1 MEKEQIVQLVHG
13 RKAVPV
19 AVIGIACIFPKSPG
33 LKDYW
38 RLIFNAEN
46 AIVDVPDSHWSPD
59 EYFDNDPSTPDHTY
73 CKRGG
78 FLPAVN
84 FDPTEFG
91 VPPKALEATDTSQL
105 LSLLTAKSALA
116 DAGYGDGREFDRERT
131 SVILGVTGTQ
141 ELVIPLG
148 ARLGF
153 PKWRSALD
161 TAGVAPETAEEVIRH
176 ISNSYVSW
184 QEGSF
189 PGLLGNVVA
198 GRISNRLDLRGTN
211 CVVDAACASS
221 LSAVH
226 LALLEITSGRSD
238 MVVTGGVDTLN
249 DIFMHMCFAKTQ
261 ILSPTG
267 DARPFS
273 IDADGT
279 VLGEGIGMLV
289 LKRLTDA
296 EKDGD
301 RIYAVIRGI
310 GSSSDGK
317 SQSIYSPRAEGQAVA
332 LQRAYDQAG
341 IDPKTVDLVETHG
354 TGTKVGDAVEFNALC
369 QVFNND
375 GANTSKCAI
384 GSVKS
389 MIGHTKAAAGA
400 AGLIKSVLAVH
411 HKVLPPTLKV
421 DKPDPKLGIE
431 KSPFYINPISKPW
444 LTDKTHPRRCG
455 VSAFGFGGSNF
466 HIVLEEHQKEK
477 TEISWDGSVEIFSFS
492 ASSKANLVQKIEN
505 SQKDV
510 EDGLA
515 LSEAAARSRREFNPS
530 DRYRITWVYDHYHSS
545 HLKGRLKGLGFPDV
559 DLQELINNSESPA
572 SFHKGVYFGKGSPKG
587 KLAFLFPGQGSQYP
601 GMARDLVCRFPEALK
616 ALEAACQL
624 FGAETSLQDAI
635 YPNPASSPDEQRF
648 QIDTLRQTHIAQP
661 AIGAVSLA
669 MFKVLKSF
677 GVAPHATAG
686 HSFGELT
693 ALLAAG
699 RISESTYLTLA
710 ENRGRL
716 MAAASTGDSVSP
728 SGMLAVK
735 APIQE
740 IDQLIDSHN
749 LDVVLA
755 NRNAPQ
761 QGVIAGSIDAL
772 NAFESICRRKGFSS
786 VMLPVGAAFHSA
798 HVESAQLPFKKLLD
812 SIKVS
817 PTHVTVFSN
826 TTAEPYPDDPAA
838 AINLLG
844 NHLVQPVDFVREI
857 RNLFQSG
864 IRYFAEVGP
873 RNVLSGLVKN
883 ILDGEDFITLSLDAS
898 AGRKSGL
905 SDLAHVLCQL
915 SALGFPVTL
924 NQWESPAKNLRK
936 PLMEIP
942 LTGANYRDPSTLSP
956 RPSTKSNK
964 AHKNYKQHNLNNTH
978 GGDGSTHHPLPSNQ
992 AKFSDGNPEAMKNTT
1007 SSPDVD
1013 LIKQALL
1020 TVQKSLESMQT
1031 LQRQTA
1037 EAHQKFLDTQQ
1048 EAGRTLQH
1056 MLEHSHRLTG
1066 LTSPIEQ
1073 TVEVS
1078 PNVPDRPSSAGQ
1090 VSDVSPLTP
1099 QASHTAELPIE
1110 SASYPAKI
1118 PSDPVTA
1125 GENIPTVPVT
1135 MDSLPSNESTLPS
1148 LAQPATEPKKT
1159 LKPILLSVVSEL
1171 TGYPVEM
1178 IDPDMDIESD
1188 LGIDSIKRVE
1198 ILSTLEERI
1207 PGIPTVAPDV
1217 IGKLKTLRQV
1227 AELLEGSG
1235 SERTS
1240 LDDNP
1245 SPQDLPIPGEA
1256 SVNLEHSAKDD
1267 LRSTLL
1273 EVVSELT
1280 GYPVEMIG
1288 TDMDIEAD
1296 LGIDSIKRVEILSA
1310 VEERM
1315 PGLPTV
1321 APDQMGKMKT
1331 LQQIVEYMGSETS
1344 ADATPQPEVASM
1356 AESDS
1361 VDLQQHQEPGN
1372 DPLPVSPLNR
1382 QTIKIVDKNP
1392 GRRESIVLPA
1402 GRKVYITEDGSG
1414 VSAALA
1420 DRLGQLD
1427 INTVLI
1433 SPNILKYKDN
1443 LPPAAG
1449 LIFVLSPD
1457 NPMSMD
1463 ELKEYFRLTK
1473 RLAPDLKASAALGG
1487 ALFAT
1492 VSRLD
1497 GTFGFKGHGV
1507 AHPLQGA
1514 LAGLVKTAAI
1524 EWEDIHCRALDV
1536 APDWQNPNAI
1546 AAKLEEELLGC
1557 DSSEPIE
1564 IGLDVN
1570 RRCVLELQNSPLTD
1584 LEQDENLFGSD
1595 DVVIIT
1601 GGAKGV
1607 TAASAIELASVA
1619 TPAFVLL
1626 GRSPAPFSEPDWL
1639 DGLEKE
1645 SRIKQ
1650 AILKHEM
1657 NGTGSPAQLE
1667 AAYKK
1672 YMSNREISNNL
1683 KAIKD
1688 AGASARYFSV
1698 DIRDTK
1704 EVQRI
1709 IEEVV
1714 SAQGPVK
1721 AIIHG
1726 AGVLE
1731 DRLIEDKTADQF
1743 QKVFDT
1749 KVGGLQNVLATIDT
1763 NNLRHLVLFSS
1774 VSGRMGNQGQADYA
1788 MANEAINKMAQQFA
1802 AQTPTC
1808 RVLAIN
1814 WGPWDGGMVTARLK
1828 REFQRRGVELIPS
1841 EIGTRQLINEMR
1853 AGGQTPVEIVVGGTK
1868 LSIAKDIKEKDP
1880 TDDDVIHAGN
1890 NLSLTFQRD
1899 IDLGTH
1905 PFLASHVIGGKPVV
1919 PLALMTEWFGHGAL
1933 HENPG
1938 LLLQGLDD
1946 IRVLKGIK
1954 IEGSKKHVRLLAGRA
1969 QKSGEAYEVPVELR
1983 DGVHSNVE
1991 VVHSKAKAILV
2002 DSLQPAP
2009 EYRIPDKLIR
2019 QSYNRPMAEVY
2030 EQILFHGPDLRGIQD
2045 ITHLSNDGMI
2055 ARLNLAPAPSEWVKE
2070 PLRNKWIADPLA
2082 LDAAF
2087 QMATVWCFE
2096 EKGAVSLPSYC
2107 AAYRQYRSRFPNDG
2121 LTAILELDSAGSHK
2135 IRGSII
2141 FLDSGGKVVARIS
2154 GYEAIMD
2161 QTLHRAFKPE
2171 AA

>member
-1 MEKEQIVQLVHG
+1 MEKKQIVKG
-13 RKAVPV
+13 RKTVPV
-19 AVIGIACIFPKSPG
+19 AVIGISCIFPKSPG

-46 AIVDVPDSHWSPD
+46 AIADVPDSHWSPD

-105 LSLLTAKSALA
+105 LSLLTAKSALT
-116 DAGYGDGREFDRERT
+116 DAGYGDGREFNRERT

-161 TAGVAPETAEEVIRH
+161 TAGVAPDTAEEVIRH

-198 GRISNRLDLRGTN
+198 GRICNRLDLRGTN

-296 EKDGD
+296 EKDSD

-317 SQSIYSPRAEGQAVA
+317 SQSIYAPRAEGQAVA
-332 LQRAYDQAG
+332 LQRAYEQAG
-341 IDPKTVDLVETHG
+341 VDPKTVDLVEAHG
-354 TGTKVGDAVEFNALC
+354 TGTKVGDAVEFSALC
-369 QVFNND
+369 RVFNND
-375 GANTSKCAI
+375 GADTSKCAI

-431 KSPFYINPISKPW
+431 NSPFYINPISKPW
-444 LTDKTHPRRCG
+444 LTDNNHPRRCG

-466 HIVLEEHQKEK
+466 HIVLEEHQREK
-477 TEISWDGSVEIFSFS
+477 TETAWDGSVDIFSFS
-492 ASSKANLVQKIEN
+492 ASSRAKLSQKIEN
-505 SQKDV
+505 LQKDLV
-510 EDGLA
+510 DGLA
-515 LSEAAARSRREFNPS
+515 LPKAAARSRREFNPS
-530 DRYRITWVYDHYHSS
+530 DRYRITWVYDHYHTS
-545 HLKGRLKGLGFPDV
+545 HLKGRLKGLGLPDI
-559 DLQELINNSESPA
+559 DLQELINNIESLS
-572 SFHKGVYFGKGSPKG
+572 SFQKGVYLGKGSPSG

-601 GMARDLVCRFPEALK
+601 GMARDLVCRFPDAFK
-616 ALEAACQL
+616 ALESASQL
-624 FGAETSLQDAI
+624 LRAEISLQDAI

-669 MFKVLKSF
+669 MFKVLTSF
-677 GVAPHATAG
+677 GVTPHATAG

-693 ALLAAG
+693 ALVAAG
-699 RISESTYLTLA
+699 WIDESTYLTLA

-716 MAAASTGDSVSP
+716 MASASTGGSVSP

-735 APIQE
+735 APVEE
-740 IDQLIDSHN
+740 IDQLINSHN

-761 QGVIAGSIDAL
+761 QGVIAGSLDAL
-772 NAFESICRRKGFSS
+772 NDFESICRRKGFSS

-798 HVESAQLPFKKLLD
+798 HVESAQLPFKKLLE

-817 PTHVTVFSN
+817 PNYVTVFSN

-844 NHLVQPVDFVREI
+844 NHLLQPVDFVREI
-857 RNLFQSG
+857 KNLFQSG

-873 RNVLSGLVKN
+873 RNVLSGLVNN
-883 ILDGEDFITLSLDAS
+883 ILDGEDFLTLSMDAS

-905 SDLAHVLCQL
+905 SDLAQVLCQL
-915 SALGFPVTL
+915 SALGFPVAL
-924 NQWESPAKNLRK
+924 SQWESPTKNSRK

-942 LTGANYRDPSTLSP
+942 LTGANYRNPSTPSP
-956 RPSTKSNK
+956 RPPTKTNRGHQTIKPNK
-964 AHKNYKQHNLNNTH
+964 LKHKG
-978 GGDGSTHHPLPSNQ
+978 GGDGSTSHPLPSNQ
-992 AKFSDGNPEAMKNTT
+992 AKLSDGNLEAMKNIT

-1056 MLEHSHRLTG
+1056 MLEHSHRLAG
-1066 LTSPIEQ
+1066 LTSPVGQ
-1073 TVEVS
+1073 TVSVS
-1078 PNVPDRPSSAGQ
+1078 SNVPAMPPSTGI
-1090 VSDVSPLTP
+1090 VNDVPPLASEVTYTA
-1099 QASHTAELPIE
+1099 QAPID
-1110 SASYPAKI
+1110 SASYPAEI
-1118 PSDPVTA
+1118 PPDPTTVTQNMSNTPVA
-1125 GENIPTVPVT
+1125 MDPPPPNDSTMPSVPQPTDEPSKSLQPV
-1135 MDSLPSNESTLPS
+1135 
-1148 LAQPATEPKKT
+1148 
-1159 LKPILLSVVSEL
+1159 LLSVVSDL

-1178 IDPDMDIESD
+1178 IDPDMDIEAD

-1198 ILSTLEERI
+1198 ILSTLEERN

-1227 AELLEGSG
+1227 AEFLEDSG
-1235 SERTS
+1235 PERPT
-1240 LDDNP
+1240 LDASP
-1245 SPQDLPIPGEA
+1245 SPQDLSITE
-1256 SVNLEHSAKDD
+1256 ETSATLDQSAHD
-1267 LRSTLL
+1267 GLLSTLL
-1273 EVVSELT
+1273 GVVSQLT

-1310 VEERM
+1310 VEERI
-1315 PGLPTV
+1315 PDLPTV

-1331 LQQIVEYMGSETS
+1331 LQQIADYLRSETPTNLT
-1344 ADATPQPEVASM
+1344 APPQNVSVV
-1356 AESDS
+1356 ESDTEH
-1361 VDLQQHQEPGN
+1361 LQPFQEPGN
-1372 DPLPVSPLNR
+1372 DPLPVLPLNR
-1382 QTIKIVDKNP
+1382 QAIKIVDKNP
-1392 GRRESIVLPA
+1392 GHRESIILPA

-1420 DRLGQLD
+1420 DRLGQDD

-1433 SPNILKYKDN
+1433 SPNILKYKDH

-1457 NPMSMD
+1457 NPMPMED
-1463 ELKEYFRLTK
+1463 LKEYFRLAK
-1473 RLAPDLKASAALGG
+1473 RLAPDLKASASLGG

-1497 GTFGFKGHGV
+1497 GAFGFHGDGV
-1507 AHPLQGA
+1507 AQPLQGA
-1514 LAGLVKTAAI
+1514 LAGLVKTAAL
-1524 EWEDIHCRALDV
+1524 EWEDIHCRVLDV
-1536 APDWQNPNAI
+1536 APDWQDANAI
-1546 AAKLEEELLGC
+1546 AAKLEAELLGR

-1570 RRCVLELQNSPLTD
+1570 RRCVLELEPSSLND
-1584 LEQDENLFGSD
+1584 LVPVENLFGPD
-1595 DVVIIT
+1595 DVVVVT

-1607 TAASAIELASVA
+1607 TAASAIELAKVSK
-1619 TPAFVLL
+1619 PAFVLI
-1626 GRSPAPFSEPDWL
+1626 GRSPAPFSEPEWL
-1639 DGLEKE
+1639 KNIHEEIG
-1645 SRIKQ
+1645 IKQ
-1650 AILKHEM
+1650 SILQHEM
-1657 NGTGSPAQLE
+1657 NGKVSPAQLE
-1667 AAYKK
+1667 ASYKT
-1672 YMSNREISNNL
+1672 YMSNREIINNL

-1688 AGASARYFSV
+1688 AGASARYISV
-1698 DIRDTK
+1698 DIRDTN
-1704 EVQRI
+1704 EVRQI

-1714 SAQGPVK
+1714 STQGPVK
-1721 AIIHG
+1721 AVIHG

-1749 KVGGLQNVLATIDT
+1749 KVGGLQNVLTAIDT
-1763 NNLRHLVLFSS
+1763 NKLRHMILFSS
-1774 VSGRMGNQGQADYA
+1774 ISGRMGNQGQADYA

-1802 AQTPTC
+1802 AQIPDC

-1828 REFQRRGVELIPS
+1828 REFQRRGVGLIPS
-1841 EIGTRQLINEMR
+1841 ELGARQLVNEMR
-1853 AGGQTPVEIVVGGTK
+1853 AVGQTPVEIVVGSTL
-1868 LSIAKDIKEKDP
+1868 LSIAKDS
-1880 TDDDVIHAGN
+1880 TDKKHPVDEVSYSGN
-1890 NLSLTFQRD
+1890 DLSLTFQRD

-1919 PLALMTEWFGHGAL
+1919 PLALMAEWFGHGAL

-1969 QKSGEAYEVPVELR
+1969 QKSGETYEVPVELR

-1991 VVHSKAKAILV
+1991 VIHSKAKAILV

-2019 QSYNRPMAEVY
+2019 QPYNRTMTEVY

-2107 AAYRQYRSRFPNDG
+2107 AAYRQYRSRFPSDG

-2135 IRGSII
+2135 IKGSII
-2141 FLDSGGKVVARIS
+2141 FLDSEEKVVARIS

-2161 QTLHRAFKPE
+2161 QTLYRAFKPE

>member
-1 MEKEQIVQLVHG
+1 M
-13 RKAVPV
+13 PV
-19 AVIGIACIFPKSPG
+19 AVIGISCIFPKSPG

-59 EYFDNDPSTPDHTY
+59 EYFDDDPSTPDHTY

-91 VPPKALEATDTSQL
+91 VPPNALEATDTSQL

-116 DAGYGDGREFDRERT
+116 DAGYGDAKEFDRERT

-161 TAGVAPETAEEVIRH
+161 SAGVAPKTAEEVIRH

-198 GRISNRLDLRGTN
+198 GRICNRLDLRGTN

-341 IDPKTVDLVETHG
+341 VDPKTVDLVEAHG
-354 TGTKVGDAVEFNALC
+354 TGTKVGDAVEFSALC
-369 QVFNND
+369 QVFNKD
-375 GANTSKCAI
+375 GTNTSKCAI

-477 TEISWDGSVEIFSFS
+477 TETSWDGSVEIFSFS
-492 ASSKANLVQKIEN
+492 APSKANLIQKIEN
-505 SQKDV
+505 FRKDV

-515 LSEAAARSRREFNPS
+515 ISESAARSRREFNSS
-530 DRYRITWVYDHYHSS
+530 DRYRITWVYDHYHTS
-545 HLKGRLKGLGFPDV
+545 HLKGRLKGLGLPDV
-559 DLQELINNSESPA
+559 DLQERINNSESFPP
-572 SFHKGVYFGKGSPKG
+572 FHKGVYFGKGSPSG

-616 ALEAACQL
+616 ALEAACHL
-624 FGAETSLQDAI
+624 FDAEISLQDAI
-635 YPNPASSPDEQRF
+635 YPNPASSPDEKTF

-669 MFKVLKSF
+669 MFKVLTSF
-677 GVAPHATAG
+677 GVTPHATAG

-699 RISESTYLTLA
+699 WIDEPTYLTLA

-716 MAAASTGDSVSP
+716 MAAASRGGATSP

-735 APIQE
+735 APIEE
-740 IDQLIDSHN
+740 IDHLIDSHD
-749 LDVVLA
+749 LDLVLA

-761 QGVIAGSIDAL
+761 QGVIAGSLDAL
-772 NAFESICRRKGFSS
+772 NAFESICRHKGFSS

-798 HVESAQLPFKKLLD
+798 HVKSARLPFKELLE
-812 SIKVS
+812 SKTVS
-817 PTHVTVFSN
+817 PNNVTVFSN

-838 AINLLG
+838 AINLLS
-844 NHLVQPVDFVREI
+844 NHLLQPVDFVREI
-857 RNLFQSG
+857 KNLFQSG
-864 IRYFAEVGP
+864 IRYFVEVGP
-873 RNVLSGLVKN
+873 RNVLSGLVNN
-883 ILDGEDFITLSLDAS
+883 ILDGEDFISVSLDAS

-905 SDLAHVLCQL
+905 NDLAHVLCQM
-915 SALGFPVTL
+915 SALGFPVNL
-924 NQWESPAKNLRK
+924 SQWESPTKNFRK

-942 LTGANYRDPSTLSP
+942 LTGANYRNPSTPSP
-956 RPSTKSNK
+956 RPPIKKNRGHQIIKPNK
-964 AHKNYKQHNLNNTH
+964 LNPIR
-978 GGDGSTHHPLPSNQ
+978 GGDGATPHPLPSNQ
-992 AKFSDGNPEAMKNTT
+992 TKFSDGNPEAMKNIT

-1066 LTSPIEQ
+1066 LTSPLEMA
-1073 TVEVS
+1073 EMS
-1078 PNVPDRPSSAGQ
+1078 RNLPAKPSS
-1090 VSDVSPLTP
+1090 VSQNSDAPPLTP
-1099 QASHTAELPIE
+1099 QATDTAQMPIE
-1110 SASYPAKI
+1110 SVSYPAEI
-1118 PSDPVTA
+1118 PSDPVTDR
-1125 GENIPTVPVT
+1125 EKIPSPPVT
-1135 MDSLPSNESTLPS
+1135 KDPLASNDSTMPSI
-1148 LAQPATEPKKT
+1148 AQPPTET
-1159 LKPILLSVVSEL
+1159 TRNLQPILLSVVSDL

-1198 ILSTLEERI
+1198 ILSTLEERN
-1207 PGIPTVAPDV
+1207 PGLPTVAPDV

-1227 AELLEGSG
+1227 AEFLEGSE
-1235 SERTS
+1235 SERATTGDS
-1240 LDDNP
+1240 P
-1245 SPQDLPIPGEA
+1245 SQQELPIPDKA
-1256 SVNLEHSAKDD
+1256 SVALDHSAQDG
-1267 LRSTLL
+1267 LLSTLL
-1273 EVVSELT
+1273 DVVSELT
-1280 GYPVEMIG
+1280 GYPIEMIG

-1315 PGLPTV
+1315 PGLPPV
-1321 APDQMGKMKT
+1321 APDQMGKLKT
-1331 LQQIVEYMGSETS
+1331 LQQITDYLGSETS
-1344 ADATPQPEVASM
+1344 AEATPQPKVAPLV
-1356 AESDS
+1356 ESES
-1361 VDLQQHQEPGN
+1361 EDLQPLQEPSN
-1372 DPLPVSPLNR
+1372 DSLPVSPLNR

-1392 GRRESIVLPA
+1392 GHRESIILPA

-1420 DRLGQLD
+1420 DRFGQLG

-1433 SPNILKYKDN
+1433 STNILTYKDH

-1449 LIFVLSPD
+1449 LIFVLSPND
-1457 NPMSMD
+1457 PVPME

-1473 RLAPDLKASAALGG
+1473 RLAPELKSSAALGG

-1497 GTFGFKGHGV
+1497 GAFGFHGHGV

-1536 APDWQNPNAI
+1536 APDWQDPNAI

-1570 RRCVLELQNSPLTD
+1570 RRCVLELQNSLLTN
-1584 LEQDENLFGSD
+1584 LESAENLFDPD
-1595 DVVIIT
+1595 DVVIVT

-1607 TAASAIELASVA
+1607 TAASAIELASLA
-1619 TPAFVLL
+1619 TPAFVLM
-1626 GRSPAPFSEPDWL
+1626 GRSPAPFSEPEWL
-1639 DGLEKE
+1639 VGLDEE

-1650 AILKHEM
+1650 AILKHAM
-1657 NGTGSPAQLE
+1657 NGKGSPTQLE

-1683 KAIKD
+1683 IAIENT
-1688 AGASARYFSV
+1688 GASARYFSV
-1698 DIRDTK
+1698 DIRNKT

-1709 IEEVV
+1709 IEKVV
-1714 SAQGPVK
+1714 STQGPVK

-1749 KVGGLQNVLATIDT
+1749 KVGGLQNVWSAIDT
-1763 NNLRHLVLFSS
+1763 NNLRHLILFSS
-1774 VSGRMGNQGQADYA
+1774 VSGRMGNQGQSDYA

-1802 AQTPTC
+1802 AQTSTC
-1808 RVLAIN
+1808 RVIAIN
-1814 WGPWDGGMVTARLK
+1814 WGPWDGGMVSARLK
-1828 REFQRRGVELIPS
+1828 REFQRRGVGLIPS
-1841 EIGTRQLINEMR
+1841 DLGARQLVNEMR
-1853 AGGQTPVEIVVGGTK
+1853 AVEQTPVEIVVGGTR
-1868 LSIAKDIKEKDP
+1868 LSIAKGITEKKS
-1880 TDDDVIHAGN
+1880 TVDDVSHSGN

-1946 IRVLKGIK
+1946 IRVLNGIK
-1954 IEGSKKHVRLLAGRA
+1954 IEGSKKHVRLLAGKA
-1969 QKSGEAYEVPVELR
+1969 QKSGETYEVPVELR

-2002 DSLQPAP
+2002 DSLEPAP

-2019 QSYNRPMAEVY
+2019 QQYERPMAEVY
-2030 EQILFHGPDLRGIQD
+2030 EQILFHGPDLHGIQE

-2055 ARLNLAPAPSEWVKE
+2055 ARLNLAPAPSEWVKD
-2070 PLRNKWIADPLA
+2070 PLRNRWIADPLA

-2121 LTAILELDSAGSHK
+2121 LTAILELDSAGSNK
-2135 IRGSII
+2135 MRGSII
-2141 FLDSGGKVVARIS
+2141 FLDSEEKVVARIS

-2161 QTLHRAFKPE
+2161 QTLYSAFKPE